1 MAKNYVTVNAPPP
14 TTPTHA
20 LRALNICREMGTHVT
35 VSKSRQGVSIF
46 FSSWEQ
52 NFKIQIS
59 DIFLTLLGIFPVRIR
74 HILEAKIKRYTF
86 FYRQPDLSSEPEVA
100 NEILV
105 NEP

>member
-1 MAKNYVTVNAPPP
+1 MAVNYVTVNALLP

-46 FSSWEQ
+46 FRPGNRIS
-52 NFKIQIS
+52 KIQIS
-59 DIFLTLLGIFPVRIR
+59 DTFLTLLGIFPVRIR
-74 HILEAKIKRYTF
+74 HREAKIKRYTF